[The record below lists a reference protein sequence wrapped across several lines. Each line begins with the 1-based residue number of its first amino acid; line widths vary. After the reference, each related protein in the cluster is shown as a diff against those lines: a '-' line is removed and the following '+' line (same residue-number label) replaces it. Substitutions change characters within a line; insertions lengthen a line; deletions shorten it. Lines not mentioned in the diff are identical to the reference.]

1 MNAVL
6 ELLANKP
13 RLLALGEPTH
23 QENQLL
29 YLRNEL
35 FQQLVMEEGYRTIT
49 LESDCLLGLVVADYV
64 TSGVGELDDVMAR
77 GFSHE
82 WGGLKGNREL
92 VQWMRS
98 YNETHAEQVRF
109 AGFDGPLEISGPES
123 PRHAL
128 TTLHTYL
135 ATWLDADLLP
145 GTSDALDRLLGSD
158 ERWTDPATMYE
169 PNQSIGQTPEAE
181 RLQLF
186 AAQLTALVDTQTPY
200 LIAASSREELNR
212 ARLYARTAT
221 GLLGYH
227 YWMADTSPRRIAR
240 LLAQR
245 DSMMAANLL
254 DLVDRAPTLVFAHNS
269 HLQRE
274 QSTMNMAGA
283 NHHWWSA
290 GALVNA
296 HLGQD
301 YAFFAT
307 ALGTMHHHEVGTPPA
322 DTVEG
327 VLYAQDRQL
336 VDPRTLAGALE
347 PRVSPW
353 FGYAALHPDH
363 LSSIDGI
370 VFVKD
375 VHPS

>member
-1 MNAVL
+1 MDVL
-6 ELLANKP
+6 GLLAGKP
-13 RLLALGEPTH
+13 RLLGLGEPTH
-23 QENQLL
+23 NENALL
-29 YLRNEL
+29 EVRNEL
-35 FQQLVMEEGYRTIT
+35 FRGLVEREGYRTIA
-49 LESDCLLGLVVADYV
+49 LESDCLRGLMVDDYV
-64 TSGVGELDDVMAR
+64 TSGVGDLDDVMAR

-82 WGGLKGNREL
+82 WGALQGNREL
-92 VQWMRS
+92 VQWMREF
-98 YNETHAEQVRF
+98 NEGRADQVRF
-109 AGFDGPLEISGPES
+109 AGFDGPLEISGAAS
-123 PRHAL
+123 PRQVL

-145 GTSDALDRLLGSD
+145 CTADALDDLLGSD
-158 ERWTDPATMYE
+158 DDWTNPATMYE
-169 PNQSIGQTPEAE
+169 PDKSIGRTPEAE

-186 AAQLTALVDTQTPY
+186 AGRLAALVDSETPY
-200 LIAASSREELNR
+200 LIAVSSREEWSR
-212 ARLYARTAT
+212 ARLYARTST
-221 GLLGYH
+221 GLLDYH
-227 YWMADTSPRRIAR
+227 YWMADQSPRRIAR

-254 DLVDRAPTLVFAHNS
+254 DLVHRAPTLVFAHNA

-274 QSTMNMAGA
+274 PSTLNMAGA

-296 HLGQD
+296 HLAHD

-307 ALGTMHHHEVGTPPA
+307 AIGTMHHHDVPTPPP
-322 DTVEG
+322 DTIEG
-327 VLYAQDRQL
+327 ILYTQDQQL
-336 VDPRTLAGALE
+336 IDPRSLTAPLQ

-353 FGYAALHPDH
+353 YGYAALHPAH

-375 VHPS
+375 VNPS